1 MPRVRLTFLGSGDA
15 FCDWRVNYQNNAL
28 VETDQGLVLIDCGMT
43 AVQSMRELGL
53 SVHDVHTVLI
63 THVHA
68 DHACPSNLLLERF
81 YGGPV
86 GPRWASTRLLA
97 PPDVLDPLRRSLR
110 PFFDEVIG
118 PEGGRVPAGLDGLL
132 IAVPG
137 HELRVGGVI
146 FRFFPVPHVTGID
159 PVGGRWVDK
168 PAYGLEMLHGGRRTV
183 WSSDTTFQRDWIV
196 QTARDP
202 DLNLLF
208 HDCTFQPAF
217 PGTVHTHFAQLS
229 TLPADV
235 QARIVLM
242 HHVQVPD
249 DVDVSAF
256 AGAAARHQVFDL

>member
-15 FCDWRVNYQNNAL
+15 FCDWRVNDQNNAL

-118 PEGGRVPAGLDGLL
+118 PEGGLADEELAEAARAGWQTASLGPFVLRTETVAAAVLGALL
-132 IAVPG
+132 I
-137 HELRVGGVI
+137 
-146 FRFFPVPHVTGID
+146 
-159 PVGGRWVDK
+159 
-168 PAYGLEMLHGGRRTV
+168 LE
-183 WSSDTTFQRDWIV
+183 
-196 QTARDP
+196 
-202 DLNLLF
+202 
-208 HDCTFQPAF
+208 
-217 PGTVHTHFAQLS
+217 
-229 TLPADV
+229 
-235 QARIVLM
+235 
-242 HHVQVPD
+242 
-249 DVDVSAF
+249 
-256 AGAAARHQVFDL
+256 HQSG